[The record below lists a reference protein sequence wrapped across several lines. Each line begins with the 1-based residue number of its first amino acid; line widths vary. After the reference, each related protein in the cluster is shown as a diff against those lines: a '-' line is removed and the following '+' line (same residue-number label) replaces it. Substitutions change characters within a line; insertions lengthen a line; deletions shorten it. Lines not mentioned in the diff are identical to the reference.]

1 MYALAKS
8 FVDPVTISKF
18 KMLSN
23 NMEKMKKEFS
33 ELIDLDNLVADLGG
47 NAIYKEWFPKET
59 PEEAVKYGKFMSMS
73 VSSSLSAMSI
83 EEDPKDIIS
92 DLKNE
97 GVDVLAGSQIE
108 LD

>member
-33 ELIDLDNLVADLGG
+33 EMIDLDNLVADLGG

-59 PEEAVKYGKFMSMS
+59 PEDAVKYGKLGNMS
-73 VSSSLSAMSI
+73 VSSSLSAMSV
-83 EEDPKDIIS
+83 EEDSNGIVNE
-92 DLKNE
+92 LKNE
-97 GVDVLAGSQIE
+97 GVDVLAESQIE